1 MHVSIFVGDIA
12 DADAEAVCTS
22 TNPRLSLAM
31 GTGASVRERGGIEIL
46 RACEEIVRT
55 APPAPGS
62 AVVTTAG
69 RLPYKFAIHC
79 VASDA
84 AHQSS
89 EALIRQ
95 CVRSALQAA
104 GERECASVAMPV
116 FGSGHAHVR
125 FPRAVTA
132 IAEALR
138 GTKTSVRQLILVV
151 YDGERAEETRAT
163 VQKILGTPVTIR
175 RSKNEIEPVAT
186 WWNDV

>member
-55 APPAPGS
+55 LPPLPGS

-69 RLPYKFAIHC
+69 KLPYKIAIHC

-95 CVRSALQAA
+95 CVRSALQRA

-138 GTKTSVRQLILVV
+138 QTQTSVRQSILVV
-151 YDGERAEETRAT
+151 YDAERAEEARTI

-175 RSKNEIEPVAT
+175 RSENEIEPVAT
-186 WWNDV
+186 WWSV